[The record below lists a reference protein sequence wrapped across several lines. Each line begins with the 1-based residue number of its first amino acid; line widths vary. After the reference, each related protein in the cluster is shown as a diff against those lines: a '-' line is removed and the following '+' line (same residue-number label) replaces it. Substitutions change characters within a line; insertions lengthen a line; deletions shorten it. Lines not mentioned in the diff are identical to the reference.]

1 MKKLILFISIIFILQ
16 SYFVI
21 AQSADTLANVTISNI
36 KKSNTSNISFDLYL
50 LNKSNKWSY
59 FANSTFHIK
68 FPDETK
74 VNYEDCSIMLLTSQL
89 PVVPETGY
97 DYATSGYFIQTK
109 VVNNFFSI
117 SILGSKE
124 YQTSL
129 LVPRDSAIL
138 LGTFSIENTKGEY
151 LPDSLVWLQPISYF
165 QAIAYKIDH
174 DSLVKNNIIW
184 YKTNDD
190 VEMNDGKVNFVNF
203 ISPSRPNYKTE
214 LIDFIVKYDRVK
226 KLNYEWIMRTEYD
239 VYGYTI
245 TRSLRPSVSIDPQN
259 LDYDTIGSCL
269 PGSAYFRPEFIAN
282 GNSFSERTYG
292 KFDDSVDYRSVQYCY
307 NLYAHFINET
317 GVTTGKLLATRCPYI
332 PNAVIVEAEIV
343 DPKDYPG
350 AKQSPTV
357 RFKIDDDCFVTGKII
372 DAIGR
377 TVETLTLSQT
387 NEIIDNLRLYKGEYI
402 SSYTPPP
409 WVANGY
415 YQFIITAYPIE
426 DNTVETS
433 QTIVPFFL
441 MRED

>member
-1 MKKLILFISIIFILQ
+1 MKKLLLFISIIFIFQ
-16 SYFVI
+16 SNFVI
-21 AQSADTLANVTISNI
+21 AQFGDTLANVTISNI
-36 KKSNTSNISFDLYL
+36 QKTKTSNIKFDLYL
-50 LNKSNKWSY
+50 QNISNKWNY
-59 FANSTFHIK
+59 YANSTFHIK
-68 FPDETK
+68 FPDETAI
-74 VNYEDCSIMLLTSQL
+74 NYVDCSIKLETSQL
-89 PVVPETGY
+89 PIVPETGL
-97 DYATSGYFIQTK
+97 DYPTSGYYVQSQ
-109 VVNNFFSI
+109 VLNNFFSI

-129 LVPRDSAIL
+129 FVPKDSSIL

-151 LPDSLVWLQPISYF
+151 LPDSLFWLQPTSYF
-165 QAIAYKIDH
+165 QAMAYKIDH

-184 YKTNDD
+184 YFTHDNI
-190 VEMNDGKVNFVNF
+190 EMNDGTSNLVNF
-203 ISPSRPNYKTE
+203 ITPSRPNYKTE

-226 KLNYEWIMRTEYD
+226 KLYYEWIMRTEYD

-245 TRSLRPSVSIDPQN
+245 TRAIRPAVSIDPQN

-282 GNSFSERTYG
+282 GNSFTERTYG

-317 GVTTGKLLATRCPYI
+317 GITTGKLLATRCPYI

-350 AKQSPTV
+350 AKESPTV
-357 RFKIDDDCFVTGKII
+357 RFKIDDDCYVTGTII

-387 NEIIDNLRLYKGEYI
+387 DEIIDNLRLYKGEYI

-426 DNTVETS
+426 DKSVEIS

-441 MRED
+441 MRSD